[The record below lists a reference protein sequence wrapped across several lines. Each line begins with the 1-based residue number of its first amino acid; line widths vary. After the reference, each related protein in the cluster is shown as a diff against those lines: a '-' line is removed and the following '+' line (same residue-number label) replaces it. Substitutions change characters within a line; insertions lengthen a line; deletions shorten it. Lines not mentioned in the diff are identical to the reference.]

1 MDNRPA
7 PAASPFRFRPLR
19 TLRFALIV
27 ALGFALLNFALT
39 AAHPSWQTA
48 AGWARAFGTSA
59 VFAVCIS
66 LAIDLLFALGSRAL
80 GRRYQAL
87 AAWQRA
93 LFHWGTPLLGLA
105 IGLPLAAL
113 LTGAFAAGDV
123 GPGMRTTPLG
133 AVAFMTLVMAL
144 FYGFFAIRARQLRAE
159 RQAAQAQ
166 LRLLQAQME
175 PHFLFNTLA
184 NVVSLMDGDAP
195 RAKAMLESFTDYLR
209 ASLGSLRRD
218 AQTLGDEL
226 ALVEAYLHIVG
237 IRMEGRLQYR
247 IDVPDA
253 LRALTLPLLSLQPL
267 VENAV
272 QHGLEPQIAG
282 GTVEIAAH
290 TEAGMLVVSVSD
302 DGPGL
307 GSVVASAQR
316 GTGTAL
322 ANIRER
328 LAHAFGDAGRLTL
341 ESRTPHGVRAT
352 LRVPNR

>member
-1 MDNRPA
+1 MDNHPP
-7 PAASPFRFRPLR
+7 PAASPFGFRPLR
-19 TLRFALIV
+19 SLRFALIV

-39 AAHPSWQTA
+39 ANHPGWQTA
-48 AGWARAFGTSA
+48 AGWGRAIGTSL
-59 VFAVCIS
+59 VFAVCTR
-66 LAIDLLFALGSRAL
+66 LTIDLLYQGIARAL
-80 GRRYQAL
+80 GVRFL
-87 AAWQRA
+87 SLTPWQRA

-113 LTGAFAAGDV
+113 LVGIDGSAAGA
-123 GPGMRTTPLG
+123 PQIHTTATG

-144 FYGFFAIRARQLRAE
+144 FYGYFAIRARQLRAE
-159 RQAAQAQ
+159 RHAAEAQ

-184 NVVSLMDGDAP
+184 NVVSLMDRDAP

-209 ASLGSLRRD
+209 ASLLSLRRD
-218 AQTLGDEL
+218 QQTLADEL

-237 IRMEGRLQYR
+237 IRMEGRLHCH

-253 LRALTLPLLSLQPL
+253 LRAQALPALSLQPL

-282 GTVEIAAH
+282 GTVEIAARID
-290 TEAGMLVVSVSD
+290 AGVLVVSVSD
-302 DGPGL
+302 DGLGL
-307 GSVVASAQR
+307 GAAAASAQR

-328 LAHAFGDAGRLTL
+328 LTRAFGERGQLTI

-352 LRVPNR
+352 LRVPTR